1 MLAALAACSRPLLP
15 LPQDVYVWQR
25 VWTPAVGEA
34 LRVAAGSV
42 RSWRILAAELDGQ
55 GAWREQ
61 FADADLMTDP
71 AVADA
76 ALEAAKAQ
84 PTTIVEPYLIDVRIE
99 ESGAPVPISFRER
112 VRALGPTIHPDMGK
126 QVAGGP
132 VIAAITA
139 AHGAARSTGRVAL
152 IRRK

>member
-1 MLAALAACSRPLLP
+1 MSDVAVKAVPVKALTANLLVEG
-15 LPQDVYVWQR
+15 DVVFW
-25 VWTPAVGEA
+25 GK
-34 LRVAAGSV
+34 G
-42 RSWRILAAELDGQ
+42 G
-55 GAWREQ
+55 WREQ

-76 ALEAAKAQ
+76 ALDAAKAKV
-84 PTTIVEPYLIDVRIE
+84 TELVDPYLIDVRIE
-99 ESGAPVPISFRER
+99 ADGSPVPISFRER

-126 QVAGGP
+126 QVVGGP
-132 VIAAITA
+132 VIEAIQS

>member
-1 MLAALAACSRPLLP
+1 MEVRMSDIAKPVPVKALTGNLLEEG
-15 LPQDVYVWQR
+15 DVVFWGR
-25 VWTPAVGEA
+25 G
-34 LRVAAGSV
+34 
-42 RSWRILAAELDGQ
+42 D
-55 GAWREQ
+55 WREQ
-61 FADADLMTDP
+61 FADADLMTDA

-76 ALEAAKAQ
+76 ALEAAKGQ

-126 QVAGGP
+126 QAEGGP
-132 VIAAITA
+132 VIEAIAA

>member
-1 MLAALAACSRPLLP
+1 MSDVAKPVPVKALTGNLLEEG
-15 LPQDVYVWQR
+15 DVVFW
-25 VWTPAVGEA
+25 GK
-34 LRVAAGSV
+34 G
-42 RSWRILAAELDGQ
+42 D
-55 GAWREQ
+55 WREQ

-76 ALEAAKAQ
+76 ALEAAKGQ
-84 PTTIVEPYLIDVRIE
+84 PTTIVEPYLIDVSIE

-126 QVAGGP
+126 QVVGGA
-132 VIAAITA
+132 VIEAITA